1 MSLPQPLTLMAEN
14 VYDVSPAV
22 PTFGEIERE
31 LRRVDASIAALI
43 ASDAFVEDLI
53 SCHAYRKALIATLAN
68 WPRKRWPTI
77 DDVDWSQERAAEVW
91 TARPAAMALTR

>member
-1 MSLPQPLTLMAEN
+1 MAEN

-77 DDVDWSQERAAEVW
+77 DEVDWSHEKAAEVW
-91 TARPAAMALTR
+91 TARPAAMAQRP